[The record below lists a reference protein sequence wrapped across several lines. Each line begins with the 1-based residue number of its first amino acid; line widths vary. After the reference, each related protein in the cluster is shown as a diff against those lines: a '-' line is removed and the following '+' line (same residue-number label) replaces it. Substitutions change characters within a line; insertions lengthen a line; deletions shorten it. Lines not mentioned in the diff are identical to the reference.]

1 MTSVLVTGPTTEPIE
16 LNDAKKHLN
25 VDFDDDDDLI
35 TAMLKAARQSA
46 ERFMGRALID
56 QTWDV
61 FLDEFP
67 GVEFLDIK
75 LVPAPVIEVLSVGY
89 GPDYA
94 TELDP
99 ATYIVDKA
107 RAPGRLGLTVGGSW
121 PTVIKA
127 ANAIRIRLRAGYVDT
142 ETSPVTGEV
151 PYDIRAAILLTL
163 GSLYAHRENIV
174 IGQTP
179 SVLPWGAEQLLRPH
193 RIHTGMA

>member
-1 MTSVLVTGPTTEPIE
+1 MTSVLVTGPATEPIE
-16 LNDAKKHLN
+16 LEEAKKHLN
-25 VDFDDDDDLI
+25 VDFDDDDELI
-35 TAMLKAARQSA
+35 DAMLKAARQSA
-46 ERFMGRALID
+46 EQFTGRALID

-75 LVPAPVIEVLSVGY
+75 IAPAPVIEVLSVGY
-89 GPDYA
+89 GTNYE
-94 TELDP
+94 TVIDP
-99 ATYIVDKA
+99 AIYIVDKA
-107 RAPGRLGLTVGGSW
+107 KAPGRLGLTVGGSW
-121 PTVIKA
+121 PTVTKA
-127 ANAIRIRLRAGYVDT
+127 ANAIRVRFRAGYVDS

-163 GSLYAHRENIV
+163 GALYANRENIV

-179 SVLPWGAEQLLRPH
+179 SLLPWGAEQLLRPH